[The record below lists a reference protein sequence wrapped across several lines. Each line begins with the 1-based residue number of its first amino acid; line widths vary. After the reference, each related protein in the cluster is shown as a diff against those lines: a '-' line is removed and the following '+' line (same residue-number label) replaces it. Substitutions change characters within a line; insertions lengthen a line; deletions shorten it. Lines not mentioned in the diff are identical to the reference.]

1 MHSTTIHVRWG
12 ELDPYNHVNHAT
24 YLSYL
29 EHARIAALDSIGWG
43 MDVIA
48 AAGYQVVVVGIDIR
62 FRSPATAGD
71 TLTIDTS
78 LKRLG
83 ASESAWSQV
92 IRRGDEVLEP
102 VAGRQRLRTGR
113 GGRRAAA
120 DDQPLDRDAALLH
133 AERDTQIAPIGTCSG
148 NLHVAPC
155 APGRPRVAA
164 RA

>member
-1 MHSTTIHVRWG
+1 MLSTTIHVRWG

-48 AAGYQVVVVGIDIR
+48 AAGYQVVVVRIDIR

-78 LKRLG
+78 LKHLG
-83 ASESAWSQV
+83 ASESVWSQV
-92 IRRGDEVLEP
+92 IRRGDEIIAEAEVHSCATNPEGRP
-102 VAGRQRLRTGR
+102 VRAPEGL
-113 GGRRAAA
+113 RAA
-120 DDQPLDRDAALLH
+120 LMTL
-133 AERDTQIAPIGTCSG
+133 
-148 NLHVAPC
+148 
-155 APGRPRVAA
+155 
-164 RA
+164 